1 MALLDDRV
9 AEALCPL
16 LLITGW
22 TKLLWDAQLGP
33 PSSAIIPGLRYPV
46 THPGSRG
53 HAELIIGG
61 VCCDGV

>member
-33 PSSAIIPGLRYPV
+33 AFL
-46 THPGSRG
+46 RG
-53 HAELIIGG
+53 HLLDALSRDAPGIARSCGADHRRC
-61 VCCDGV
+61 VL